1 MSACDRYRCMSSFSW
16 WNTWKGCALS
26 KLWVLLY
33 LLLIIWQVL
42 PHGTTNYWIYQSPSV
57 FTGVLGAAS
66 IVAIVGGFLVIVLP
80 LSLLYVIF
88 KRIQFAMRKEG
99 VEESSEE

>member
-26 KLWVLLY
+26 KLWGFLY
-33 LLLIIWQVL
+33 LLILIWQLL
-42 PHGTTNYWIYQSPSV
+42 PSSVNYWIYEDPAV
-57 FTGVLGAAS
+57 FAGVFITAVV
-66 IVAIVGGFLVIVLP
+66 VAIVGGFLVIVLP

-88 KRIQFAMRKEG
+88 KRIQFAMRKEE